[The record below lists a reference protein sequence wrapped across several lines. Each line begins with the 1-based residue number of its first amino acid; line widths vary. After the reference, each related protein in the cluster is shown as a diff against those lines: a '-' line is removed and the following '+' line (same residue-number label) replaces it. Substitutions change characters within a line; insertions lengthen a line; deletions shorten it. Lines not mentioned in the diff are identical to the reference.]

1 VSEPPVIRASDLRL
15 VPIYAADVT
24 ICQRCWA
31 MVLKQRKEA
40 HMYWHE
46 KLDEQ
51 IGGDPD
57 A

>member
-1 VSEPPVIRASDLRL
+1 MSTDRVIKASEFTPLPVR
-15 VPIYAADVT
+15 VTDVT
-24 ICQRCWA
+24 TCQRCWA
-31 MVLKQRKEA
+31 MVPKQYGEA

>member
-1 VSEPPVIRASDLRL
+1 VSTDRAINLDPVPVMAD
-15 VPIYAADVT
+15 DVT

-31 MVLKQRKEA
+31 MVPKQYGEA